1 MRRIERECNRTIS
14 SALTAARAALAA
26 VTVMTAVATGRAQDF
41 ADLKRALVDYSKA
54 ENEPRKACEAL
65 ARFKSKEIAR
75 ISATM
80 VPAGEAAAH
89 CRVTGLI
96 PPRDRI

>member
-1 MRRIERECNRTIS
+1 
-14 SALTAARAALAA
+14 
-26 VTVMTAVATGRAQDF
+26 MTAVATGRAQDF